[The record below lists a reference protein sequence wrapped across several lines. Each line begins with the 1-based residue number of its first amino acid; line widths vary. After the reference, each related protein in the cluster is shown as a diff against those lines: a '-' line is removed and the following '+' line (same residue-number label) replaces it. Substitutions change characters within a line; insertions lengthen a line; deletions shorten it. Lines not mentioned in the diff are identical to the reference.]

1 MGEVVSLIH
10 EKADKFLPVIGN
22 NDVVYH
28 YQGANE
34 TWPLPQNEY
43 YSHLSDIWGISGF
56 ESGYYVHEINDQLA
70 IIGLNS
76 VLWSVSNQN
85 ALDLASEQLEWLE

>member
-1 MGEVVSLIH
+1 MEQVVELIH

-34 TWPLPQNEY
+34 TWPLPENEY
-43 YSHLSDIWGISGF
+43 YNSLGELWGISDF
-56 ESGYYVHEINDQLA
+56 EAGYYNHE
-70 IIGLNS
+70 
-76 VLWSVSNQN
+76 VS
-85 ALDLASEQLEWLE
+85 D